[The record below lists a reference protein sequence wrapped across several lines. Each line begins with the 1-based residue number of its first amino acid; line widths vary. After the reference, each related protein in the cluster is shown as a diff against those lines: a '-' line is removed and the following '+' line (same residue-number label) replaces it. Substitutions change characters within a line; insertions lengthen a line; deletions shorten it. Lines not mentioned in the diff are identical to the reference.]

1 MTDRPQERLRFLRS
15 KPLGQNIQEPAK
27 RGFVSLREK
36 VFGLAG
42 QLVDV
47 SRLAAAAAAAHRT
60 SLAHDA
66 VALENSKVC
75 SDAVVGEIQ
84 RPSEVLDSTVVSSE
98 QRDDPPP
105 RTFEK
110 SPVPACTHIVPSNR
124 FLLLPWQ
131 ENSSSS

>member
-60 SLAHDA
+60 SLPHDP
-66 VALENSKVC
+66 VALENGKVRA
-75 SDAVVGEIQ
+75 DTVVRESQ
-84 RPSEVLDSTVVSSE
+84 RPSEVLDSAVGPSE
-98 QRDDPPP
+98 QRDDLPPGAI
-105 RTFEK
+105 EK
-110 SPVPACTHIVPSNR
+110 PLVPACTHILPSNR
-124 FLLLPWQ
+124 FLSLL
-131 ENSSSS
+131 